1 MLELSI
7 AVRLIMDGNGGVK
20 YLLTPGPLTTSLAT
34 KQAMLRDWGS
44 RDAEFIAITR
54 HIQLRLLA
62 IAEVEDSHVTVPVQ
76 GSGTFGVEAT
86 LGTLI
91 APGQR
96 TLVLENGAYGKRI
109 VTILERIG
117 REVSVLQWPE
127 DQQVDAAALDKALGD
142 DPGINHVVVVHCE
155 TTTGIL
161 NDMVAVGRV
170 TKAHNRRLIIDGM
183 SAFGALP
190 IDGASV
196 PFDAL
201 IASSNKCFEGVPGM
215 AFALIDKQW
224 LAQAEGNAH
233 SVSLDLYEQWRG
245 LEANGQWRFTPPT
258 HVLAAFDQALKEH
271 GAEGGVAAR
280 HARYNTNRDILVQG
294 MRALGFETLLP
305 DAVQAPIIITFLM
318 PADPR
323 FEFARFY
330 DDMSARGFVI
340 YPGKLTLADSFRVGC
355 IGALGAVEMQQ
366 AVAAAKATLEAMG
379 IDDLASTPTNQTGSL
394 NRMGTS

>member
-1 MLELSI
+1 
-7 AVRLIMDGNGGVK
+7 
-20 YLLTPGPLTTSLAT
+20 
-34 KQAMLRDWGS
+34 
-44 RDAEFIAITR
+44 
-54 HIQLRLLA
+54 
-62 IAEVEDSHVTVPVQ
+62 
-76 GSGTFGVEAT
+76 
-86 LGTLI
+86 
-91 APGQR
+91 
-96 TLVLENGAYGKRI
+96 
-109 VTILERIG
+109 
-117 REVSVLQWPE
+117 
-127 DQQVDAAALDKALGD
+127 
-142 DPGINHVVVVHCE
+142 
-155 TTTGIL
+155 
-161 NDMVAVGRV
+161 
-170 TKAHNRRLIIDGM
+170 
-183 SAFGALP
+183 
-190 IDGASV
+190 
-196 PFDAL
+196 
-201 IASSNKCFEGVPGM
+201 M

-271 GAEGGVAAR
+271 GEEGGVAAR
-280 HARYNTNRDILVQG
+280 HARYNANRDILVQG
-294 MRALGFETLLP
+294 MRALGFETLLR

-340 YPGKLTLADSFRVGC
+340 YPGKLTLADSFRIGC

-379 IDDLASTPTNQTGSL
+379 IDDLALMPTNQTGSL